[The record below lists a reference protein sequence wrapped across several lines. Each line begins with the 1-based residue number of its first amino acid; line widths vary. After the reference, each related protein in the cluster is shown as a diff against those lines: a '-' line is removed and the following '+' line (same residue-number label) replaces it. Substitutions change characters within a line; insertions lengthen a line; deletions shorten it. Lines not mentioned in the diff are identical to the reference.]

1 VGNFPSMR
9 WAHDPAIK
17 SDYNPA
23 RANQLLD
30 EAGFPRKAGGRF
42 KITILATE
50 GFRVKLSEALRAMF
64 TAVGIESSIQSST
77 WAPYIQRIRQDRET
91 AGMIW
96 TIFIPRQVD
105 PSLILDYL
113 SPKNAKPGG
122 SNYSQWTNARAG
134 ELIEA
139 ARATGNQAKRK
150 GMYQEIQKIVADE
163 APVVPLYSALG
174 VDMWQRYV
182 EGIHSIDSLTGTLSM
197 IDTVSL
203 NRS

>member
-1 VGNFPSMR
+1 
-9 WAHDPAIK
+9 
-17 SDYNPA
+17 
-23 RANQLLD
+23 
-30 EAGFPRKAGGRF
+30 
-42 KITILATE
+42 
-50 GFRVKLSEALRAMF
+50 
-64 TAVGIESSIQSST
+64 
-77 WAPYIQRIRQDRET
+77 
-91 AGMIW
+91 MIW

-122 SNYSQWTNARAG
+122 SNYSQWSHARAG
-134 ELIEA
+134 ELIEV

-163 APVVPLYSALG
+163 VPVVPLYSALG

>member
-1 VGNFPSMR
+1 
-9 WAHDPAIK
+9 
-17 SDYNPA
+17 
-23 RANQLLD
+23 
-30 EAGFPRKAGGRF
+30 GGRCTC
-42 KITILATE
+42 TIHATAA
-50 GFRVKLSEALRAMF
+50 FRLKLSAARPAMF
-64 TAVGIESSIQSST
+64 TPVGIASSIQSST
-77 WAPYIQRIRQDRET
+77 WAPYIQRIRQDRDT

-150 GMYQEIQKIVADE
+150 GMYQEIQKI
-163 APVVPLYSALG
+163 
-174 VDMWQRYV
+174 
-182 EGIHSIDSLTGTLSM
+182 
-197 IDTVSL
+197 
-203 NRS
+203 